1 MGACVPAGFHAC
13 VLYIPVGLLEVIP
26 QLMQWR
32 PPAYRG
38 RNELETLLASE
49 SAADWVR
56 ISEMLLGPAPP
67 GFTFAPYAARLHIC
81 AHKDRTRARTVFGP
95 PVAFYLPRP
104 PKCHPPFPWL
114 TAAHHKS
121 NAYAV
126 GADAVAQMAGAA
138 AGTEA
143 AANEADDIR
152 DDEQDNG

>member
-1 MGACVPAGFHAC
+1 VE
-13 VLYIPVGLLEVIP
+13 LLEVTP

-56 ISEMLLGPAPP
+56 ISEMLLGPAPA
-67 GFTFAPYAARLHIC
+67 GFTFAP
-81 AHKDRTRARTVFGP
+81 K
-95 PVAFYLPRP
+95 
-104 PKCHPPFPWL
+104 
-114 TAAHHKS
+114 HKS

-126 GADAVAQMAGAA
+126 GADAVAQLAGAA

-143 AANEADDIR
+143 AVAALDAAAASNE
-152 DDEQDNG
+152 ELEGQENG